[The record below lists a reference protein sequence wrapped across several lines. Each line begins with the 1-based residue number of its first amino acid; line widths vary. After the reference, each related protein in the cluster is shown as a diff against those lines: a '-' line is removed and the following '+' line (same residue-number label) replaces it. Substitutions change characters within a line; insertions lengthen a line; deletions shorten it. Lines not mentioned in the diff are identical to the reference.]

1 MEFVVFPGLLSK
13 RMTLHIRV
21 HTTLGHQVR
30 LKDVAS
36 NRLQIVWFDIAWVY
50 MFCKW
55 YPGKLGAEVSKLKR
69 L

>member
-1 MEFVVFPGLLSK
+1 MVE
-13 RMTLHIRV
+13 TLY
-21 HTTLGHQVR
+21 TL
-30 LKDVAS
+30 
-36 NRLQIVWFDIAWVY
+36 FDIAWVY